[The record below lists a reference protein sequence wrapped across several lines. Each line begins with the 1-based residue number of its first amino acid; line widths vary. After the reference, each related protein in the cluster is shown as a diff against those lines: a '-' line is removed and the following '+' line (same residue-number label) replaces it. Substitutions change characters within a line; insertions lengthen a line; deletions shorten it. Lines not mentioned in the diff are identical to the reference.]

1 MPVFV
6 HGHSALAEGR
16 GERLRAIAMGRK
28 YYLLVF
34 PGFGVSTAQVFSHPE
49 LKRDTSPLDLNEV
62 SLVAGGNDC
71 EAVATKL
78 YPELAAIM
86 TDLQSWGQPRMSG
99 TGSTVYLE
107 FSDKK
112 AANSAASELKCRYNV
127 RAVGGVDRSPLLD
140 MLST

>member
-1 MPVFV
+1 M
-6 HGHSALAEGR
+6 
-16 GERLRAIAMGRK
+16 
-28 YYLLVF
+28 
-34 PGFGVSTAQVFSHPE
+34 FSHPE